1 MAFDTLPLTAES
13 PKSKL
18 GIAGEHLSFEV
29 GNDRKARTSNELD
42 KRIREERCKWVEGC
56 QGRWVRLFR

>member
-18 GIAGEHLSFEV
+18 GVAGEHLSFEV

-42 KRIREERCKWVEGC
+42 KRI
-56 QGRWVRLFR
+56 GRKGVSR